1 MKSARIMFAYA
12 GFLIACGLAAY
23 FMAPPGANAKTAL
36 FVSGGSAVVM
46 IVLGIM
52 ANSFPRNRKVGLL
65 GIHIGMGLPVAF
77 TVVFGMRAYNTFK
90 GPDESKQYLAWILTL
105 MAAASIAAF
114 IAILSTRPS
123 KDMRVS

>member
-1 MKSARIMFAYA
+1 
-12 GFLIACGLAAY
+12 
-23 FMAPPGANAKTAL
+23 
-36 FVSGGSAVVM
+36 M

-77 TVVFGMRAYNTFK
+77 AVVFGMRAYNTFK
-90 GPDESKQYLAWILTL
+90 GPDESKQYLVWILTL